1 MKLHILVQDNRYKR
15 LLSIVNKYI
24 KKRFNSLEYLF
35 YEMRMDKKLLDEL
48 EILDCNMSISY
59 ESGRPVTVIKFE
71 QDNKNTLSH
80 IFAEIK

>member
-1 MKLHILVQDNRYKR
+1 MKLYIFDSDKKYKR
-15 LLSIVNKYI
+15 LFSMVNRI
-24 KKRFNSLEYLF
+24 LKKGMNIENTFF
-35 YEMRMDKKLLDEL
+35 AMRKSKNILDEL
-48 EILDCNMSISY
+48 ANLDCSMSISY